1 MASKTFFEKV
11 SFRQWVLDAH
21 RQTLEEVNIE
31 QLKDYEKEYESI
43 KLPKRATSHSAG
55 YDIFSTFDFD
65 ITQQQDVKL
74 PLGWKVSLKD
84 DEFLMIVPRSGLGFN
99 FYTRLAN
106 TLGIV
111 DCDFYN
117 NEKNEGHCWIKI
129 RNEGLTPLYA
139 KRGDA
144 IAQAIIVPFRLVD
157 GDTLEGATRKGG
169 FGSTSE

>member
-1 MASKTFFEKV
+1 M
-11 SFRQWVLDAH
+11 
-21 RQTLEEVNIE
+21 
-31 QLKDYEKEYESI
+31 
-43 KLPKRATSHSAG
+43 PKRATSHSAG

-84 DEFLMIVPRSGLGFN
+84 DECLMIIPRSGLGFN

-106 TLGIV
+106 TIGLI
-111 DCDFYN
+111 DSDFFN

-129 RNEGLTPLYA
+129 RNEGFTPLST

-157 GDTLEGATRKGG
+157 GDSLEGATRKGG
-169 FGSTSE
+169 LGSTSE